1 VQAFRSVVVQAF
13 TPVIVQAFIPVVVQ
27 AFSPVIVQAFSPVVV
42 QAFRPAESWVRRLHD
57 LLHDHRSTAPA
68 GGRVL
73 RRLPAVFPHILYGLS
88 PPYVPVRGRD
98 HQLLEQ
104 LRQTCSL
111 CEFALT
117 AYCFMHDHLHV
128 LATGQS
134 ERADLRDFVKRFKQA
149 TGFAYR
155 KAHRQTLWQPGYHER
170 ILRDDEATGAVVRYI
185 LANPIR
191 AGLTKE
197 IGEYAFAGSDVYELA
212 GLLTAWDKQT

>member
-1 VQAFRSVVVQAF
+1 MLTDRPRRLAGVSYVGYQRYSLTFCTAFRRRTFQSEDVITSV
-13 TPVIVQAFIPVVVQ
+13 
-27 AFSPVIVQAFSPVVV
+27 
-42 QAFRPAESWVRRLHD
+42 
-57 LLHDHRSTAPA
+57 
-68 GGRVL
+68 
-73 RRLPAVFPHILYGLS
+73 
-88 PPYVPVRGRD
+88 
-98 HQLLEQ
+98 LEQ

-117 AYCFMHDHLHV
+117 AYCVMHDHLHV

-170 ILRDDEATGAVVRYI
+170 ILRDDEATEAVVRYI

-197 IGEYAFAGSDVYELA
+197 IGEYAFAGSDAYELA